1 MSDVEHPPERPLL
14 VFDGA
19 CTFCRR
25 WVARWQHAT
34 GDRVDYAPSDQ
45 VAARFPEIP
54 AEQFKEAVVLIGP
67 DGRVRHGAEAVFGTL
82 AVTSSGAWWL
92 GLYRHV
98 PGFAPLTEFVYRQVA
113 RHRNPLSKLTG
124 WLWGPHL
131 VPPGETLTCWIFLRL
146 LAVIYCIAFAS
157 LGVQVVGLLG
167 HDGILPA
174 RDYLAAVRDHFGSA
188 GYAEVPTLLWWNA
201 SDGALLALCVG
212 GATLVVLLLAG
223 VAPVLT
229 LTGLWFGYLSLV
241 SVGQDFLSFQWDSL
255 LLEAGLI
262 AILLAPWRWW
272 SRPGSDPPPPRPA
285 LWLARW
291 LLFRL
296 MFSSAAAK
304 LGSGDSAWRDL
315 TALTFH
321 YETQCLPPWTA
332 WYAHHLPLAFQRF
345 SCGAMFVIEGVVPFF
360 FIAPR
365 RVRFAAAG
373 ITAAF
378 QLLIALSG
386 NYGFFNW
393 LTLALCVLLLDDGVW
408 RWSRPAAT
416 RGSTVTGDRRWSAWV
431 VRPVAI
437 ALLLLGLVPLF
448 DVLGWSRRWLG
459 PLPAVARWSA
469 PYSVVNRYGLFAV
482 MTRTRPEI
490 VLEGSDDGVAWREV
504 AFRWKPG
511 DVMRRP
517 AFVAPYHPRLDWQ
530 MWFAALSDFRREPWF
545 LELCRHVLA
554 GSPPV
559 LGLLGPNPF
568 PRAPPR
574 YLRAVVYGYHFTG
587 ATERRATGAWWTRQ
601 PLGLYCPVLTLEDGR
616 LVGVPETQFQR

>member
-1 MSDVEHPPERPLL
+1 VERPPERPLL

-34 GDRVDYAPSDQ
+34 GDRVDYAPAAE
-45 VAARFPEIP
+45 VAARHPEIP
-54 AEQFKEAVVLIGP
+54 AERFQQAVVLIGT
-67 DGRVRHGAEAVFGTL
+67 DGRVSHGAEAAFGAL
-82 AVTSSGAWWL
+82 ASTPSGAWLL
-92 GLYRHV
+92 GLYHRA
-98 PGFAPLTEFVYRQVA
+98 PGFAPLTELVYRWVA
-113 RHRNPLSKLTG
+113 RHRNGLSKLTG

-131 VPPGETLTCWIFLRL
+131 VPPGETLTVWIYLRL
-146 LAVIYCIAFAS
+146 LAVVYLIAFAS
-157 LGVQVVGLLG
+157 LGVQVLGLLG
-167 HDGILPA
+167 HDGVLPA
-174 RDYLAAVRDHFGSA
+174 RDYLAAVREHFGHASVA
-188 GYAEVPTLLWWNA
+188 NVPTLLWWNA
-201 SDGALLALCVG
+201 SDGALVALCVA
-212 GATLVVLLLAG
+212 GATLAVLLLAG
-223 VAPVLT
+223 IAPVLT

-304 LGSGDSAWRDL
+304 FGSGDSAWRDL
-315 TALTFH
+315 TALTYH

-345 SCGAMFVIEGVVPFF
+345 SCAAMFGIEGVVPFF
-360 FIAPR
+360 FVAPR
-365 RVRFAAAG
+365 RIRFAAAG
-373 ITAAF
+373 VTIGF
-378 QLLIALSG
+378 QLLIALTG

-393 LTLALCVLLLDDGVW
+393 LTIALCVPLLDDGVW
-408 RWSRPAAT
+408 RRP
-416 RGSTVTGDRRWSAWV
+416 RPGDGVRSQDPARAVRWPARA

-448 DVLGWSRRWLG
+448 DVLGWSRRLLG
-459 PLPAVARWSA
+459 PLPGVARLTA
-469 PYSVVNRYGLFAV
+469 PYSIVNRYGLFAV

-490 VLEGSDDGVAWREV
+490 VLEGSDDGVAWREY

-511 DVMRRP
+511 DVRRRP
-517 AFVAPYHPRLDWQ
+517 GFVAPYHPRLDWQ

-545 LELCRHVLA
+545 LELCRRLLT
-554 GSPPV
+554 GSAPV
-559 LGLLGPNPF
+559 LRLLDGNPF
-568 PRAPPR
+568 PRGPPR
-574 YLRAVVYGYHFTG
+574 YLRAVVYDYHFTG
-587 ATERRATGAWWTRQ
+587 AVERRETGAWWTRR
-601 PLGLYCPVLTLEDGR
+601 PLGLYCPVLTLVDGQM
-616 LVGVPETQFQR
+616 VGVQDGDLPR